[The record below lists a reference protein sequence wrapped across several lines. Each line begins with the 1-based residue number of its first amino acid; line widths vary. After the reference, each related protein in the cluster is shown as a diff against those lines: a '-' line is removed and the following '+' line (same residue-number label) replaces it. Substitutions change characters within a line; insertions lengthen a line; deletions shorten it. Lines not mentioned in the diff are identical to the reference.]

1 MKRKFVHIESNDL
14 AVLATI
20 LIIWNSSVPTFF
32 RGERAVE
39 AQIPNVCQARLV

>member
-20 LIIWNSSVPTFF
+20 LIIWNMVVIETVQN
-32 RGERAVE
+32 R
-39 AQIPNVCQARLV
+39 QANLIN